1 MQEAD
6 RYENVKGDDVEALA
20 GSKENQI
27 QNSEGE
33 RRPEEVD
40 ETMVNS
46 ERESKD
52 VVEQTETTPP
62 ANSIMSPSAFPDGG
76 KDAWLCVL
84 GGIFAF
90 TAGVGF
96 INSFSVF
103 QAYYRQNT
111 LRGHSDDDIAWIGS
125 IQLWGAFF
133 FGLPAGKM
141 SDKFGPKLP
150 LAIGTFFIVFGTMM
164 ASISKE
170 YYQFIL
176 SQGLCSAIGYGLCFT
191 PALSVPSTWFL
202 KKRGLAIGLVVSGT
216 SIGGVIWPIAINRML
231 NFDGVS
237 LGWTLRM
244 VGFLQLALMIAS
256 TILMKSRLPRNMLKD
271 PPPITKFLTDRTT
284 GIFVFAG
291 FLMFLGLYVPYV
303 SMIAFSQ
310 FPLRSHLLNPST
322 FSFSVLHYTVWYS
335 MGRISRCSFLLSCH
349 HERCFILWTIYHWY
363 FSRSEIGLFQQFGN
377 L

>member
-1 MQEAD
+1 MQQSD
-6 RYENVKGDDVEALA
+6 QFDTVKGDDVEARA
-20 GSKENQI
+20 GSNEKQHQSDGLDTTDGLDATATN
-27 QNSEGE
+27 
-33 RRPEEVD
+33 
-40 ETMVNS
+40 NS
-46 ERESKD
+46 ERQSKD
-52 VVEQTETTPP
+52 ATEQKDTTPP
-62 ANSIMSPSAFPDGG
+62 APNPLMSPSAFPEGG

-84 GGIFAF
+84 GGCLAF

-103 QAYYRQNT
+103 QAYYRSKT
-111 LRGHSDDDIAWIGS
+111 LPGHSDDDIAWIGS

-141 SDKFGPKLP
+141 SDKFGPKIP

-164 ASISKE
+164 ASISKS

-176 SQGLCSAIGYGLCFT
+176 SQGLCSCIGYGLCFT

-216 SIGGVIWPIAINRML
+216 SVGGVIWPIAINRML

-244 VGFLQLALMIAS
+244 VGFLQLALMVAATFLI
-256 TILMKSRLPRNMLKD
+256 KSRLPRNLLKD

-284 GIFVFAG
+284 MIFVSG
-291 FLMFLGLYVPYV
+291 GIVMFFGLYVPYFYITPYGIRWGASPGAAFYYPAIMNGV
-303 SMIAFSQ
+303 SF
-310 FPLRSHLLNPST
+310 F
-322 FSFSVLHYTVWYS
+322 
-335 MGRISRCSFLLSCH
+335 GR
-349 HERCFILWTIYHWY
+349 FI
-363 FSRSEIGLFQQFGN
+363 IGILADRKLGFF
-377 L
+377 